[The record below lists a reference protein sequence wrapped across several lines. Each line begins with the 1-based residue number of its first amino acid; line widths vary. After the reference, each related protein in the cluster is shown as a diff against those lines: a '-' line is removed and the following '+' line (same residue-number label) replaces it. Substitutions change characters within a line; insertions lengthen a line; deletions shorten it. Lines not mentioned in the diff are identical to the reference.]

1 MPQRSWPGSLITK
14 TPVTPAGPY
23 QEGAASGV
31 WTLEE
36 ALQWTGKDLWPLGG
50 NTFTPLIFIGG
61 FSTSNTTKIQQ
72 VNPAST
78 GDAENCADLSAAV
91 YYSAGCGNSTRAVW
105 SPMTGDTNRIEYI
118 DYATGG
124 TSSTFG
130 DVVQSDSEEC
140 AALSNST
147 RACFASGA
155 ATAAEDVICYIT
167 ISSTGN
173 ATDFGDLTI
182 ARDKLVGMASA
193 TRGLFCGGEA
203 SGNPSTRVDYITIA
217 STGNATDFGGGIYSY
232 SAMGGA
238 NGTTAI
244 YGGGSDNGDS
254 SAVNVIEERAIAS
267 TGDFSDF
274 GDLSQGLYQGA
285 ASSSSTRVL
294 FGGGFNTSSAKVD
307 EIQYVTIASAG
318 NAVDFGNLTAA
329 MRNLAAASSVQ
340 GNL

>member
-78 GDAENCADLSAAV
+78 GDAENWADLSAAV

-193 TRGLFCGGEA
+193 TRGLFVVEKPA
-203 SGNPSTRVDYITIA
+203 ATLQLVSIILQSQVRAMLLISVEEFIHILLWEEQTVQQRFMAAVVIT
-217 STGNATDFGGGIYSY
+217 
-232 SAMGGA
+232 
-238 NGTTAI
+238 
-244 YGGGSDNGDS
+244 
-254 SAVNVIEERAIAS
+254 VI
-267 TGDFSDF
+267 
-274 GDLSQGLYQGA
+274 
-285 ASSSSTRVL
+285 V
-294 FGGGFNTSSAKVD
+294 VP
-307 EIQYVTIASAG
+307 
-318 NAVDFGNLTAA
+318 
-329 MRNLAAASSVQ
+329 
-340 GNL
+340 